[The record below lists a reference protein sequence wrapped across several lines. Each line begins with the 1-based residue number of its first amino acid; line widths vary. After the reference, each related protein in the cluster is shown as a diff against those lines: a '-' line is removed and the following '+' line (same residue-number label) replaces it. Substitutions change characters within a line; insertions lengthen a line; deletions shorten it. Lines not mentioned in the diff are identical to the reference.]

1 MQEQADDKLNTRQV
15 ATRLGLSPSE
25 LSELRLKTDALPIEQ
40 DGLSLFYRMDAVK
53 DFERQ
58 ETLKVMERVLQG
70 VTPLVMLRTMASVSG
85 LSKLYI
91 AGQLVTE
98 AKHAPAANQEP
109 TNNPQVS
116 TALGAVQRIKPAL
129 ESSSQKSQSPTPVPT
144 TDLMR
149 KGPEL
154 EPLSEV
160 EIWYLVHTKP
170 KQELVAVENLQ
181 RQGYSCY
188 LPTLKQQKIQRTQL
202 KVVSEPMFPR
212 YVFVAGDSH
221 FQTKGAS
228 VIRSTIGV
236 HEMVH
241 FGNRPA
247 VIQFGLL
254 KAIHERQRV
263 QQHSPSPVFQP
274 GEKVRI
280 TSGPLAGL
288 ESIYQTQSGEE
299 RSMILLNLLSRP
311 TKLQVATTQLAK
323 MA

>member
-58 ETLKVMERVLQG
+58 ETLKVMERVLQS

-109 TNNPQVS
+109 TNNPQVA

-181 RQGYSCY
+181 RQGYNCY
-188 LPTLKQQKIQRTQL
+188 LPTLRQQKIQRAQL

-212 YVFVAGDSH
+212 YVFVAGDRH
-221 FQTKGAS
+221 FQTKGSS

-241 FGNRPA
+241 FGNKPLRAHVGLHAQWWPDRTKSGSFEIRMSLVLMCA
-247 VIQFGLL
+247 SIQ
-254 KAIHERQRV
+254 
-263 QQHSPSPVFQP
+263 
-274 GEKVRI
+274 
-280 TSGPLAGL
+280 
-288 ESIYQTQSGEE
+288 
-299 RSMILLNLLSRP
+299 
-311 TKLQVATTQLAK
+311 
-323 MA
+323 

>member
-58 ETLKVMERVLQG
+58 ETLKVMERVLQS
-70 VTPLVMLRTMASVSG
+70 VAPLATLRIMASVSG

-98 AKHAPAANQEP
+98 VKHTHAANQDP
-109 TNNPQVS
+109 TDNPQGASNV
-116 TALGAVQRIKPAL
+116 GAVELIKPAL
-129 ESSSQKSQSPTPVPT
+129 ERSSQKTQSPTVVAT

-160 EIWYLVHTKP
+160 EIWYLIHTKP
-170 KQELVAVENLQ
+170 RQELVAVENLQ

-188 LPTLKQQKIQRTQL
+188 LPTLQQQKIQRAQL

-212 YVFVAGDSH
+212 YVFVAGDRH
-221 FQTKGAS
+221 FQTKGSS

-241 FGNRPA
+241 FGNKPA
-247 VIQFGLL
+247 VIQFELL
-254 KAIHERQRV
+254 KAIYERQSV
-263 QQHSPSPVFQP
+263 QQLSPSPAFQP
-274 GEKVRI
+274 GDKVRL

-288 ESIYQTQSGEE
+288 ESIYQAQSGEE

>member
-58 ETLKVMERVLQG
+58 ETLKVMERVLQS
-70 VTPLVMLRTMASVSG
+70 VAPLATLRIMASVSG

-98 AKHAPAANQEP
+98 VKHTHAANQDP
-109 TNNPQVS
+109 TDNPQGASNV
-116 TALGAVQRIKPAL
+116 GAVELIKPAL
-129 ESSSQKSQSPTPVPT
+129 ERSSQKTQSPTVVAT

-160 EIWYLVHTKP
+160 EIWYLIHTKP
-170 KQELVAVENLQ
+170 RQELVAVENLQ

-188 LPTLKQQKIQRTQL
+188 LPTLQQQKIQRAQL

-212 YVFVAGDSH
+212 YVFVAGDRY
-221 FQTKGAS
+221 FQTKGSS

-241 FGNRPA
+241 FGNKPA
-247 VIQFGLL
+247 VIQFELL
-254 KAIHERQRV
+254 KAIYERQSV
-263 QQHSPSPVFQP
+263 QQLSPSPAFQP
-274 GEKVRI
+274 GDKVRL

-288 ESIYQTQSGEE
+288 ESIYQAQSGEE